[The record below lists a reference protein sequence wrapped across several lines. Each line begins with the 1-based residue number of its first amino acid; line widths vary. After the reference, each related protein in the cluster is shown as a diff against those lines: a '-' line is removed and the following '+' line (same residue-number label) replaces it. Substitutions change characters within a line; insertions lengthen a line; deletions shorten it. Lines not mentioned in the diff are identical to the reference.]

1 MSWFLKFIL
10 QNIFKKIVF
19 KQSENENLNINSG
32 LNQPIKYHR
41 SFTAIICWS
50 PRQPYLG
57 LHHLPIGCA
66 DHLVLVRLQPLGH
79 TVHISEIKL
88 QLLDSSLLISDGD
101 FTLTQTHFLFLFNR
115 IAILVLPLQFTSF
128 LLQEV
133 NLKKTKQLL
142 YKYQNYIWVSLVVY
156 CVQILYSMILSYLNE
171 QLM

>member
-10 QNIFKKIVF
+10 QNILKKIVLIQVQ
-19 KQSENENLNINSG
+19 KQGENVNLNINSG

-50 PRQPYLG
+50 PWQPYLG
-57 LHHLPIGCA
+57 LHHLPIGRA

-79 TVHISEIKL
+79 PIHISEIKL

-115 IAILVLPLQFTSF
+115 IAILVLPLEFTSF

-133 NLKKTKQLL
+133 NLKKKTQCL
-142 YKYQNYIWVSLVVY
+142 YKFQNYTWASHY
-156 CVQILYSMILSYLNE
+156 R
-171 QLM
+171 